1 MKDKIRKAFHASSF
15 RYGTFSII
23 VTAVVLAIIVGI
35 NLVVGQLPSE
45 LLNIDI
51 SENQLFSVGDT
62 TKELVSALTDEVSI
76 YLIAT
81 DDGLDETINQM
92 LEKYDDLSEQVSYS
106 IIDPDTNPAFLT
118 NHELSSS
125 DLSGYSDIL
134 VVSDKREKFVS
145 YDDIYEV
152 SYTSYY
158 SYDVYY
164 DGEGAVTSAIS
175 YVTTDELPK
184 MYVLQGHSEE
194 AFADTISKLI
204 SKNNIEMVDLNLNT
218 AGSVPED
225 CDVLAIIKP
234 QKDFTEDEVDALE
247 NYVAYGGKCVII
259 NYADKQ
265 ADMPNYCE
273 FLAYYGVE
281 IPSGGCIFETSG
293 YCNERSRWY
302 IYEPLTAD
310 HDIVSGFSSNSAIY
324 TNYAQPIYQL
334 DDMRNT
340 LTITPFVTTS
350 EGAWLRTDLSS
361 DRYDEKIDSDVDG
374 PFDIAVTIT
383 DSTNE
388 GQGQIVLYSTYSLI
402 DSNFV
407 DTAYGY
413 ANADLFISSISYL
426 CSLQTNINIE
436 SKTTSMSYNS
446 ATSGQLQMSI
456 TIFVITIPLVILI
469 AGLAIWIRRRKR

>member
-1 MKDKIRKAFHASSF
+1 MKEKIRKAFHASSF

-23 VTAVVLAIIVGI
+23 VTAVVIAIIVGI
-35 NLVVGQLPSE
+35 NLVVGQLPTE

-51 SENQLFSVGDT
+51 SEQKLFSIGDT
-62 TKELVSALTDEVSI
+62 TKELVGALDEDVSI

-81 DDGLDETINQM
+81 SDFSDETINQM
-92 LEKYDDLSEQVSYS
+92 LKKYEDLSSHIS
-106 IIDPDTNPAFLT
+106 LTTIDPDANPAFLT
-118 NHELSSS
+118 SHELTSA
-125 DLSGYSDIL
+125 DLSGYVDIL
-134 VVSDKREKFVS
+134 VVSDKRQKL
-145 YDDIYEV
+145 ITYEDV
-152 SYTSYY
+152 YEISYTSYY
-158 SYDVYY
+158 SYEYYY

-184 MYVLQGHSEE
+184 MYVLQGHDEE
-194 AFADTISKLI
+194 SFTESITKRI
-204 SKNNIEMVDLNLNT
+204 EKNNVEIATLNLIT

-247 NYVAYGGKCVII
+247 DYVAHGGNCIII

-265 ADMPNYCE
+265 AGMPNYCN

-293 YCNERSRWY
+293 YCSERYRWF

-310 HDIVSGFSSNSAIY
+310 HEITASFSGNSAVY

-334 DDMRNT
+334 ENRRNT
-340 LTITPFVTTS
+340 LTITPFLTTS
-350 EGAWLRTDLSS
+350 DGAWFRSDLES

-374 PFDIAVTIT
+374 PFDIAVAIT

-388 GQGQIVLYSTYSLI
+388 GQGKMVLFATYSLL
-402 DSNFV
+402 DSTFV

-413 ANADLFISSISYL
+413 ANADLFMNSINYL
-426 CSLQTNINIE
+426 CSLQTSINIATK
-436 SKTTSMSYNS
+436 SSSLSYNT
-446 ATSGQLQMSI
+446 ATNGQIQLSMM
-456 TIFVITIPLVILI
+456 IFTITIPLVILI
-469 AGLAIWIRRRKR
+469 VGFAIWLRRRRR